1 MPFLYQTFFN
11 FRNLKNDTIDLSNRE
26 VYFVGENGQGKSN
39 ILESL
44 YYAAYGISFRTHIDS
59 QIVKKGEKD
68 FSINAFYKNEKETS
82 TKISVIFENGKKRIE
97 KDSKKIHDRKE
108 LINTIPCILFC
119 HDDMRF
125 ATGEPEYRR
134 FFIDQ
139 SLTLYDNLY
148 IDDLR
153 NYKKVLKSRNQVLK
167 NKQYDMLDVYDEQLV
182 QYGLIVQQKRKKA
195 IFQFNEIFG
204 KIYEEISGI
213 EGVSISYEP
222 SWKITNPQNVDNS
235 VQNSGNVSEK
245 IFFPASQDIIS
256 LLLSRRDSDKVL
268 ETTLSGP
275 HRDKINFIKDG
286 RPFVQIASTGQC
298 RLISLLLRVAQA
310 IYYTRATGL
319 KPVLLMDDVLLELD
333 PDKRA
338 KLTAMLPEYEQL
350 FCTFLPG
357 EPYERYMHDTTK
369 VYKIDKGEWHE

>member
-1 MPFLYQTFFN
+1 MPFLYQTFYN

-182 QYGLIVQQKRKKA
+182 QYGLVVQQKRKKA

-235 VQNSGNVSEK
+235 VQNSGIVSEK